1 MAKQG
6 FRVIDSDMH
15 VMEPADLW
23 QRYLEPKYRDR
34 APVGTTRGGRDIG
47 LTIDGKLV
55 NQPDI
60 VIENWDRALAAHMGP
75 REKDYAFAVAR
86 NWDGVSQI
94 EAMDREG
101 IDVAALFPSR
111 GLFVLGLDS
120 SETAGKNGLEPD
132 FASAIARAY
141 NNWLADLCAT
151 NRKRMFGAAMV
162 APHDPAGA
170 ARETRRAARELGFRS
185 IFLLPGWVNRRP
197 WHDPSYDP
205 IWAECQEHDIPVV
218 FHGGGPDLLTGDY
231 GQGFRAS
238 LMMWHTFAH
247 SLGPMSALVSLIG
260 GGVFDRFPRLRAGF
274 LEANCSWAPWL
285 IYRLEDHYEDY
296 VGRHE
301 IKLERSVSQYFVENC
316 FVSVEADE
324 GPSDLYVQ
332 RFGDD
337 NVAFSTDYPH
347 PDAKFPRAVDKF
359 LTLPLSDTSKRKF
372 LWDNCARLYGLDSSW

>member
-1 MAKQG
+1 MAKRG
-6 FRVIDSDMH
+6 FKVMDSDMH
-15 VMEPADLW
+15 VIEPPDLW
-23 QRYLEPKYRDR
+23 QRYLEPAWRSR
-34 APVGTTRGGRDIG
+34 APVGTTQGGRDIG
-47 LTIDGKLV
+47 LVFADGAPANL
-55 NQPDI
+55 PD
-60 VIENWDRALAAHMGP
+60 VDLPRWGEALAAHMGP
-75 REKDYAFAVAR
+75 REPDYRFAVER
-86 NWDGVSQI
+86 GWDGGSQL

-101 IDVAALFPSR
+101 IDVAVLFPSR
-111 GLFVLGLDS
+111 GLFALGLDS
-120 SETAGKNGLEPD
+120 TQSGASRALEPD
-132 FASAIARAY
+132 FAAAIARAY
-141 NNWLADLCAT
+141 NTWLSELCSADRRRLY
-151 NRKRMFGAAMV
+151 GAAMV
-162 APHDPAGA
+162 APHDVASA
-170 ARETRRAARELGFRS
+170 VKETRRTVRDLGFRS

-197 WHDPSYDP
+197 WHHPVYDP
-205 IWAECQEHDIPVV
+205 LWAECQELDVPVV

-231 GQGFRAS
+231 GQGFRES

-301 IKLERSVSQYFVENC
+301 IALRRRVSEYFVQNC

-347 PDAKFPRAVDKF
+347 PDAKFPHAVERF
-359 LTLPLSDTSKRKF
+359 LSLPLSDATRRKF
-372 LWDNCARLYGLDSSW
+372 LWDNCARLYGLKD

>member
-1 MAKQG
+1 VARHG
-6 FRVIDSDMH
+6 FKVMDSDMH
-15 VMEPADLW
+15 VVEPPDLW
-23 QRYLEPKYRDR
+23 QRYLEPAWRAR
-34 APVGTTRGGRDIG
+34 APVGTRNGGRDIG
-47 LTIDGKLV
+47 LLYDGQPV
-55 NQPDI
+55 NQSD
-60 VIENWDRALAAHMGP
+60 VRLDLWNQALAAHMGP
-75 REKDYAFAVAR
+75 READYAFAIER
-86 NWDGVSQI
+86 GWDGVSQL

-101 IDVAALFPSR
+101 IDVAVLFPSR
-111 GLFVLGLDS
+111 GLFALGLDS
-120 SETAGKNGLEPD
+120 SETAGSRGLEPA

-141 NNWLADLCAT
+141 NTWLAELCSAD
-151 NRKRMFGAAMV
+151 RRRMYGAAMV
-162 APHDPAGA
+162 APHDVASA
-170 ARETRRAARELGFRS
+170 VKEARRAVVELGFRA

-197 WHDPSYDP
+197 WHDCAYDP
-205 IWAECQEHDIPVV
+205 LWAECQALDVPVV

-260 GGVFDRFPRLRAGF
+260 GGVFDRFPQLRAGF

-301 IKLERSVSQYFVENC
+301 IALARRVSEYFVQNC

-347 PDAKFPRAVDKF
+347 PDAKFPHAVERF
-359 LTLPLSDTSKRKF
+359 LSLPLSDATKRKF
-372 LWDNCARLYGLDSSW
+372 LWDNCARLYGLKD

>member
-1 MAKQG
+1 MSKGG
-6 FRVIDSDMH
+6 FKVMDSDMH
-15 VMEPADLW
+15 VIEPPDLW
-23 QRYLEPKYRDR
+23 QRYLEPAWRGR
-34 APVGTTRGGRDIG
+34 APVGTTQGGRDIG
-47 LTIDGKLV
+47 LVFADGRPA
-55 NQPDI
+55 NQPD
-60 VIENWDRALAAHMGP
+60 VDMGRWSQALAAHMGP
-75 REKDYAFAVAR
+75 REPDYRFAVESG
-86 NWDGVSQI
+86 WDGGSQL

-101 IDVAALFPSR
+101 IDVAVLFPSR
-111 GLFVLGLDS
+111 GLFALGLDS
-120 SETAGKNGLEPD
+120 TQSGAARGLEPE
-132 FASAIARAY
+132 FAAAIARAY
-141 NNWLADLCAT
+141 NTWLAELCSAD
-151 NRKRMFGAAMV
+151 RRRMYGAAMV
-162 APHDPAGA
+162 APHDVASA
-170 ARETRRAARELGFRS
+170 VKETRRSVSELGFRS

-197 WHDPSYDP
+197 WHHPSYDP
-205 IWAECQEHDIPVV
+205 LWAVCQELDVPVV

-231 GQGFRAS
+231 GQGFRES

-260 GGVFDRFPRLRAGF
+260 GGVFDRFPKLRAGF

-301 IKLERSVSQYFVENC
+301 IKLERSVTEYFVQNC

-347 PDAKFPRAVDKF
+347 PDAKFPHAVERF
-359 LTLPLSDTSKRKF
+359 LSLPLADSTKRKF
-372 LWDNCARLYGLDSSW
+372 LWDNCVRLYGLEH